1 MVQQNG
7 WRYTVYV
14 QVIVHFIIMHT
25 EMQVQREKM
34 AMWSWILYL
43 PWIHLLSQEKWWSHW
58 PAVVYFIFIFFQAVE
73 LKLFTDVYSNKSSEF
88 YLYSNKS

>member
-1 MVQQNG
+1 MVQRNG

-43 PWIHLLSQEKWWSHW
+43 PWIHLLSGE
-58 PAVVYFIFIFFQAVE
+58 VVVTLASCSLFYFYFFSGCENAGTETLYRRIFKQVE
-73 LKLFTDVYSNKSSEF
+73 
-88 YLYSNKS
+88 